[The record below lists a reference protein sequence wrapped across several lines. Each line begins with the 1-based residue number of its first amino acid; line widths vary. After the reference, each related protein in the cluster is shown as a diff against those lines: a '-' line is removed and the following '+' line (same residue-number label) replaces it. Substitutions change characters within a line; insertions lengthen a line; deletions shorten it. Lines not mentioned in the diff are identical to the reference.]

1 VTSFNNKKT
10 IQKSMENQ
18 NYMGIETLPAIT
30 PTQDEKTM
38 AILSHILTLVAGFI
52 APLIIWL
59 VKKDESPFVSEH
71 AKESLNFQITMF
83 ICYVIS
89 FILMIVIIGIF
100 MLAVLGII
108 HLILVIIA
116 TLKASEGKYYKYPIN
131 LRIIK

>member
-89 FILMIVIIGIF
+89 FILMIVIIGII